1 MGMPWLTVEVRGQEV
16 MFVLY
21 HWLLGQ
27 LLSRVHMA
35 SRSFLAE
42 SSQQPPLRS
51 YIAIHPA
58 HPDWTYCGVYSID
71 GFQKTINS
79 TYSFVPAFSPS

>member
-35 SRSFLAE
+35 SRSFLAK
-42 SSQQPPLRS
+42 SSA
-51 YIAIHPA
+51 AIPKILHCYPSCS
-58 HPDWTYCGVYSID
+58 PDWTYCGVYSTD